1 MDQCSDV
8 INSTI
13 QVRLI
18 IEKTSSLSLVQSPQH
33 ILSEKKLDDRHC
45 TLSVGN

>member
-18 IEKTSSLSLVQSPQH
+18 IEKTSSLSLVQSQH